1 MILLLFLLLQDLATL
16 SNEGAAAMRAGRYAD
31 AVRVYRSLIAN
42 DSANP
47 MWRMNLGMALAYT
60 GRHREAAAEFGAFLK
75 ARPEPG
81 PAHLM
86 LGLSLLKLG
95 EHCAAIEP
103 LEAALRWPGKP
114 NSAWVELG
122 DAQYGCKRWE
132 PAAKSYAAAAR
143 LDPGNQRLAR
153 QLARCWWLARRY
165 EEARP
170 AYAALES
177 RFRGEPEFQFEYG
190 DTLMRV
196 EGSEAALPWLEKAVA
211 SAPGLLA
218 ARGTL
223 GRALMDLG
231 RPADAVSHLEAASP
245 TDPALLLPLS
255 RAYRALG
262 RLQEASRAEAEY
274 KAKLRS
280 DR

>member
-122 DAQYGCKRWE
+122 MRSTAASAGSRRRSPMPRPRGSTPATSGWPANW
-132 PAAKSYAAAAR
+132 PAAGGWLDAMKKPGRRTRHWSRGFAASQSSSSSTATRSCAWR
-143 LDPGNQRLAR
+143 VPKRRCRGSKKPSP
-153 QLARCWWLARRY
+153 QLQACSPP
-165 EEARP
+165 EARW
-170 AYAALES
+170 
-177 RFRGEPEFQFEYG
+177 
-190 DTLMRV
+190 V
-196 EGSEAALPWLEKAVA
+196 
-211 SAPGLLA
+211 
-218 ARGTL
+218 
-223 GRALMDLG
+223 GR
-231 RPADAVSHLEAASP
+231 
-245 TDPALLLPLS
+245 
-255 RAYRALG
+255 
-262 RLQEASRAEAEY
+262 
-274 KAKLRS
+274 
-280 DR
+280 